1 MSTASLKE
9 MPLHTDMFLEH
20 QYSTGWAKEKKKDKT
35 DSIFKICSKSE
46 VGGLPMLKY
55 QFSSLNSNNL
65 KVNSFI

>member
-35 DSIFKICSKSE
+35 DSIFKICSKSQKWSWRVAYVE
-46 VGGLPMLKY
+46 IPIQ
-55 QFSSLNSNNL
+55 QFEF
-65 KVNSFI
+65 K